1 MFEKVIYNSLFN
13 YFQSNRLFTPSQSGY
28 VPGDSSIAQLLSIIH
43 EIQTA
48 FDTNP
53 AVDVRGVFLVISKEF
68 DEVWRDGIIF
78 KLKAYGIEGEL
89 LTLLKNYLENREQ
102 RVVLNG
108 HTSEWRKIMSA
119 VPQGPVLGPLLFL
132 LYINYLPDGINLL
145 CKIFADDISLFS
157 KVCDIHKSA
166 SKRND
171 DLEKISYWAYQWKM
185 KFNPHPNKQTNEFI
199 FPRKTSSNNLSHSP
213 IKFNKIGISECPHQK
228 HLGIVVDSKLNFNAH
243 VDQKI
248 KK

>member
-53 AVDVRGVFLVISKEF
+53 TVDVRGVFLVISKEF

-108 HTSEWRKIMSA
+108 HASEWRKIMSG
-119 VPQGPVLGPLLFL
+119 VPQEPVLGPLLFL

-145 CKIFADDISLFS
+145 CKIFADDTSLFS

-199 FPRKTSSNNLSHSP
+199 FPRKTSSNNLSYSP

-228 HLGIVVDSKLNFNAH
+228 RLGIVLDSKLNFNVH